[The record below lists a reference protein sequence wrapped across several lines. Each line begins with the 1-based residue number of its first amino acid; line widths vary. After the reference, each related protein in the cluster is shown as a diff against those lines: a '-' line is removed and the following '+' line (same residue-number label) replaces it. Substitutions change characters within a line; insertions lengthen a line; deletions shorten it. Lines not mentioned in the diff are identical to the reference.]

1 MAKRKIK
8 QEEKGGGL
16 PLWMGTFGDL
26 MSLLLTFFI
35 LLLSMATFDEEK
47 IDQAIG
53 SLQGAL
59 SILEYGLET
68 EVMPPN
74 PLQASPIQ
82 VDSTKEDVLNVL
94 ASLMNEYSEMT
105 EISDGPGIELEESQ
119 DGFIIRIPDDLLFES
134 GSVEISNANGKIFLE
149 RLALEVDK
157 FKDILNLRIIGNTD
171 NVPFRAGSATDNWD
185 LSNKR
190 ALSVAN
196 MLLSLKIPPNIMQ
209 IGGDA
214 DFNPVADNATPE
226 GRAKNRRVD
235 LNFSFVGDVGD
246 KEQKAIEIINNIQS
260 GESSADSSTNMG
272 ADSVQNMSEDVN
284 LGANLNADINANP
297 LESAIQNSANQ
308 NVIQADSTANVANP
322 SAIQTPQN
330 PTN

>member
-16 PLWMGTFGDL
+16 PLWLGTFGDL

-35 LLLSMATFDEEK
+35 LLLSMATFDKEK

-59 SILEYGLET
+59 SVLEFGLET
-68 EVMPPN
+68 EITPPN
-74 PLQASPIQ
+74 DLQASPIQ

-94 ASLMNEYSEMT
+94 ASLMNEYREMT

-134 GSVEISNANGKIFLE
+134 GSTTISNSNGKLFLE

-171 NVPFRAGSATDNWD
+171 NIPFRAGSAIDNWD

-196 MLLSLKIPPNIMQ
+196 TLMSLNIPSNIIQ

-214 DFNPVADNATPE
+214 DFNPVADNATAK

-235 LNFSFVGDVGD
+235 LNFSFVGDMGD
-246 KEQKAIEIINNIQS
+246 KEQKAKEIINSIQDNS
-260 GESSADSSTNMG
+260 NGETSANS
-272 ADSVQNMSEDVN
+272 
-284 LGANLNADINANP
+284 NANIGVD
-297 LESAIQNSANQ
+297 SNSNQTNINTIQ
-308 NVIQADSTANVANP
+308 P
-322 SAIQTPQN
+322 PQN
-330 PTN
+330 ITN

>member
-1 MAKRKIK
+1 
-8 QEEKGGGL
+8 
-16 PLWMGTFGDL
+16 MGTFGDL

-35 LLLSMATFDEEK
+35 LLLSMATFTTEK

-59 SILEYGLET
+59 SVLEYGVET
-68 EVMPPN
+68 EITPPN
-74 PLQASPIQ
+74 PIQASPIQ
-82 VDSTKEDVLNVL
+82 VDSTKENILNLL

-119 DGFIIRIPDDLLFES
+119 DGFIVRIPDDLLFDS

-157 FKDILNLRIIGNTD
+157 FKDILNLKIIGNTD
-171 NVPFRAGSATDNWD
+171 NVPFRTGSATDNWD

-196 MLLSLKIPPNIMQ
+196 MLLSLNIPSRIMQ

-214 DFNPVADNATPE
+214 DFNPVADNATQE

-246 KEQKAIEIINNIQS
+246 KEQRAMDIISNMQG
-260 GESSADSSTNMG
+260 GESSTDSSANLQDLST
-272 ADSVQNMSEDVN
+272 SE
-284 LGANLNADINANP
+284 ANLNANDLEILDANP
-297 LESAIQNSANQ
+297 ADLSASE
-308 NVIQADSTANVANP
+308 ANP
-322 SAIQTPQN
+322 TQESIN
-330 PTN
+330 LKGRL

>member
-16 PLWMGTFGDL
+16 PLWLGTFGDL

-59 SILEYGLET
+59 SVLEYGVET
-68 EVMPPN
+68 EITPPN
-74 PLQASPIQ
+74 PIQSSPIQ

-94 ASLMNEYSEMT
+94 ASLMNEYTEMT

-119 DGFIIRIPDDLLFES
+119 DGFIIRIPDDLLFDS
-134 GSVEISNANGKIFLE
+134 GGVEIVNPNGRLVLE
-149 RLALEVDK
+149 RLALEVEK
-157 FKDILNLRIIGNTD
+157 FKNILNLRIIGNTD
-171 NVPFRAGSATDNWD
+171 NQPFRAGSAMDNWD

-196 MLLSLKIPPNIMQ
+196 TLLSLNIPPNIMQ

-214 DFNPVADNATPE
+214 DFNPVADNNTAE

-246 KEQKAIEIINNIQS
+246 KEQKAKEIISNMS
-260 GESSADSSTNMG
+260 GES
-272 ADSVQNMSEDVN
+272 
-284 LGANLNADINANP
+284 NANQ
-297 LESAIQNSANQ
+297 SVDSNANSANPS
-308 NVIQADSTANVANP
+308 VDSSVNPANP
-322 SAIQTPQN
+322 NTDSGAN
-330 PTN
+330 PANSN

>member
-16 PLWMGTFGDL
+16 PLWLGTFGDL

-59 SILEYGLET
+59 SVLEYGVET
-68 EVMPPN
+68 EITPPN
-74 PLQASPIQ
+74 PIQASPIQ

-94 ASLMNEYSEMT
+94 ASLMNEYTEMT

-134 GSVEISNANGKIFLE
+134 GSVEIVNPNGGLFLE
-149 RLALEVDK
+149 RLALEVEK
-157 FKDILNLRIIGNTD
+157 FKNILNLRIIGNTD
-171 NVPFRAGSATDNWD
+171 NQPFRAGSAMDNWD

-196 MLLSLKIPPNIMQ
+196 TLLSLNIPPNIMQ

-214 DFNPVADNATPE
+214 DFNPVADNNTAE

-246 KEQKAIEIINNIQS
+246 KEQKAKEIISNMS
-260 GESSADSSTNMG
+260 GESNANQ
-272 ADSVQNMSEDVN
+272 SVD
-284 LGANLNADINANP
+284 LNA
-297 LESAIQNSANQ
+297 NSANPS
-308 NVIQADSTANVANP
+308 VDFSANPANP
-322 SAIQTPQN
+322 SAN
-330 PTN
+330 PNTDSGANLANPN